1 VPPVPEG
8 VATADGQVA
17 QGVHDDPDSPPPAS
31 AEAPKGWAWQRKS
44 RSWKPRERGPVL
56 WHGEGAPEAPG
67 ADAPAPDTSGHG
79 SAVPGP
85 EQHDPEPSW
94 MRQDPAAGDGKKST
108 GGKLKFDDVP
118 QAVKDDMAGLAGL
131 VATPILSILQTVDP
145 YCGTVLAQNFGPVL
159 DATLPIICRS
169 EKIVAYFTTD
179 QADWLLWGKLALA
192 LAPVAKAF
200 ADHHIF
206 RTVQV
211 VKDPKTGQISIQHG
225 KQQQGQGDHLA
236 PAPQPEYSYV
246 A

>member
-1 VPPVPEG
+1 MREDRTG
-8 VATADGQVA
+8 
-17 QGVHDDPDSPPPAS
+17 DSS
-31 AEAPKGWAWQRKS
+31 N
-44 RSWKPRERGPVL
+44 
-56 WHGEGAPEAPG
+56 
-67 ADAPAPDTSGHG
+67 
-79 SAVPGP
+79 
-85 EQHDPEPSW
+85 
-94 MRQDPAAGDGKKST
+94 AG
-108 GGKLKFDDVP
+108 GGKLKFDEVP

-211 VKDPKTGQISIQHG
+211 VKDPNTGQVTIEYG
-225 KQQQGQGDHLA
+225 KKKDPGHGDHLQ
-236 PAPQPEYSYV
+236 PQVPVQQY
-246 A
+246 AA